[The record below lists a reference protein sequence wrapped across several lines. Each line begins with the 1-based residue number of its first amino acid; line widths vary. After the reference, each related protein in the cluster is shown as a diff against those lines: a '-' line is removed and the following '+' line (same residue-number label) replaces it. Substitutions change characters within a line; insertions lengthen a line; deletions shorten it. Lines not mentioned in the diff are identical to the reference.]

1 MRRFFY
7 KRHAIILLAL
17 LTFCLNLSSAQKV
30 SLNFNRK
37 SIRTVLEEIAD
48 QTGYALAYSKEAV
61 NLEER
66 TTIRVTDAELTQV
79 LDELLLPRNIGY
91 EIKDNKIYIFDMPAK
106 KETVASQQNQQQ
118 EQIQLGGKVT
128 DVNGEPIIGANIFV
142 PGTTIGTVTDVEGN
156 YVLSVPRGSVV
167 RFSYLGYVDQE
178 FTVAEPT
185 TLNVQLE
192 EDVKMLEEVVV
203 VAFGT
208 QKKINVTGAV
218 SSVSGED
225 LTARPINST
234 VEALQGLV
242 PGMNISTGSGG
253 GALNSDKKFNIRGV
267 GTIGAGSSA
276 TPLVLIDGMEGNINM
291 INPQDIETISVLKDA
306 AASSI
311 YGSRAPAGVILI
323 TTKSGKKGKPVTNY
337 NNNFRFISPL
347 NLPKMAD
354 SYSFALYFN
363 DAQPDG
369 VMFSETK
376 LKQIKG
382 YQQGTQTQYMW
393 PNSSNRWEVWD
404 DLELLPV
411 ANTDWMKT
419 HFGNHFT
426 QEHSLSV
433 KGGSDKSQYY
443 LSGNYLD
450 QGGLLNYGDDNKKR
464 YSFNAKIDA
473 DITDKVMVRYN
484 IRFVRSDYDAPSY
497 MNDVFYHNV
506 ARYWPIIPLKD
517 PNGFYTG
524 DSKVYQ
530 LTEGG
535 RYKTQDDQLT
545 QQLRLVVS
553 PIKNMNIN
561 AELNYRIGNN
571 FYHTD
576 WLTTYAYD
584 VDGNP
589 FVYDNATSS
598 VREYAYKSNFFNT
611 NIFADYSKELESGHN
626 FKGMV
631 GFQSELYKD
640 RSITASKDIVQ
651 SIEHPTLNTAEKNPQ
666 NSGGYGHWATAG
678 FFGRLNYDYMGKYL
692 AEVNLRYDGTSR
704 FLKDERWN
712 LFPSFSLGWNIARE
726 SFFENYVDKIST
738 LKIRASWG
746 ELGNQNT
753 DNWYPF
759 YRTIRY
765 SGNAGNWLINGAKPN
780 TAAEGPL
787 VSALLTWERI
797 RTTNLGLDFSMLSSR
812 LTGSFDWFVRESL
825 DMVGPAPE
833 LPATLGTDVPKVNN
847 LNMESKGF
855 EFVLS
860 WRDKISD
867 FNYNISFNLADSR
880 QKITKYPNPAKVLGT
895 YYSGAYIGDIW
906 GFETIGI
913 AKTNE
918 EMNDHLASLPNGGQ
932 SAIGSGWRVGD
943 IMYKD
948 LDGNGAIDTGEG
960 TADKPGDRKI
970 IGNSTP
976 RYNFGLNL
984 SGEWKGFDLNLFF
997 QGVLKR
1003 DYMASGMMFWGAD
1016 GGKWQ
1021 SMVYK
1026 PHLDYFRDD
1035 PNHPLGLNLDAYYPW
1050 PNWNDSKNRK
1060 TQTRYLQNAAYAR
1073 LKNVTFG
1080 YRLPSH
1086 FTQKFSVNNL
1096 RLFISGENLLTF
1108 TKLSKMF
1115 DPEILGLGWGD
1126 GKTYP
1131 LSKTIS
1137 FGLSVTL

>member
-1 MRRFFY
+1 M
-7 KRHAIILLAL
+7 
-17 LTFCLNLSSAQKV
+17 
-30 SLNFNRK
+30 
-37 SIRTVLEEIAD
+37 
-48 QTGYALAYSKEAV
+48 
-61 NLEER
+61 
-66 TTIRVTDAELTQV
+66 
-79 LDELLLPRNIGY
+79 
-91 EIKDNKIYIFDMPAK
+91 
-106 KETVASQQNQQQ
+106 
-118 EQIQLGGKVT
+118 
-128 DVNGEPIIGANIFV
+128 
-142 PGTTIGTVTDVEGN
+142 
-156 YVLSVPRGSVV
+156 
-167 RFSYLGYVDQE
+167 
-178 FTVAEPT
+178 
-185 TLNVQLE
+185 
-192 EDVKMLEEVVV
+192 
-203 VAFGT
+203 
-208 QKKINVTGAV
+208 
-218 SSVSGED
+218 
-225 LTARPINST
+225 
-234 VEALQGLV
+234 
-242 PGMNISTGSGG
+242 
-253 GALNSDKKFNIRGV
+253 
-267 GTIGAGSSA
+267 
-276 TPLVLIDGMEGNINM
+276 
-291 INPQDIETISVLKDA
+291 
-306 AASSI
+306 
-311 YGSRAPAGVILI
+311 
-323 TTKSGKKGKPVTNY
+323 
-337 NNNFRFISPL
+337 
-347 NLPKMAD
+347 
-354 SYSFALYFN
+354 
-363 DAQPDG
+363 
-369 VMFSETK
+369 
-376 LKQIKG
+376 
-382 YQQGTQTQYMW
+382 
-393 PNSSNRWEVWD
+393 
-404 DLELLPV
+404 ELLPV

-450 QGGLLNYGDDNKKR
+450 QRGLLNYGDDNKKR

-1026 PHLDYFRDD
+1026 PQHDSALNNDEGQDEQIDALGERVAESAFNLLNSWQLIPGKTSEGTIDVSILRKWIDDVIKLSEQRGFTEVALCSIGTALSYSEGEADGQWPCNSVCEILEHYNDDRINLNFRIGIRNQRGATVRGLFDGGAQERVLVDKYKGYAYIVMANYPRVSIVLNDIAKDYEC
-1035 PNHPLGLNLDAYYPW
+1035 DARRE
-1050 PNWNDSKNRK
+1050 DERAEKNRIK
-1060 TQTRYLQNAAYAR
+1060 Y
-1073 LKNVTFG
+1073 
-1080 YRLPSH
+1080 
-1086 FTQKFSVNNL
+1086 
-1096 RLFISGENLLTF
+1096 E
-1108 TKLSKMF
+1108 
-1115 DPEILGLGWGD
+1115 
-1126 GKTYP
+1126 
-1131 LSKTIS
+1131 
-1137 FGLSVTL
+1137 